1 LGEGADVTLPKAM
14 LIDMDDT
21 ILAAGERPAV
31 LLQIAQELTAEL
43 APHPPAEVAERLEAA
58 LELFWSD
65 PVRHRVA
72 RFGVNEARLQ
82 VMVETFLD
90 VGSPTLTAEL
100 AARFSE
106 RFRTVRDEITTC
118 FPGAIEGLQ
127 GLRARGVK
135 LTLITNGG
143 ADTQRAK
150 IARFGLEPY
159 FDHIQIEG
167 EAGFGKPEERAY
179 RHALAMLG
187 TEPHETWIVGDNLE
201 WEVATPQRLGLTG
214 VWCDGYGRG
223 LPSGTPVRPDR
234 IIRSLSDLLP
244 D

>member
-1 LGEGADVTLPKAM
+1 MTALPKAM
-14 LIDMDDT
+14 LIDLDDT

-31 LLQIAQELTAEL
+31 LLQIARELAADL
-43 APHPPAEVAERLEAA
+43 APHPPQEVAERLDAA

-65 PVRHRVA
+65 PARHRVA
-72 RFGVNEARLQ
+72 RFGVNEARRQ
-82 VMVETFLD
+82 VMVETFGD
-90 VGSPTLTAEL
+90 FGSPILTADL
-100 AARFSE
+100 AARFAG
-106 RFRTVRDEITTC
+106 RFATVRDEITTL

-167 EAGFGKPEERAY
+167 EAGFGKPEAQAY

-187 TEPHETWIVGDNLE
+187 TQPHETWIVGDNLE

-214 VWCDGYGRG
+214 VWVDGYGRG
-223 LPSGTPVRPDR
+223 LPAGSPVRPDK
-234 IIRSLSDLLP
+234 IIRSLRDLLP

>member
-1 LGEGADVTLPKAM
+1 MMGGHLPKAM
-14 LIDMDDT
+14 LIDLDDT

-31 LLQIAQELTAEL
+31 LLQIAQELSADL
-43 APHPPAEVAERLEAA
+43 APHAPDDIADRLEVA

-65 PVRHRVA
+65 PARHRVA
-72 RFGVNEARLQ
+72 RFGVTEARRQ
-82 VMVETFLD
+82 VMAEAFQD
-90 VGSPTLTAEL
+90 AGSPALTEDL
-100 AARFSE
+100 AARFAA
-106 RFRTVRDEITTC
+106 RFSAVRDEITTC

-127 GLRARGVK
+127 GLRAHGVK

-150 IARFGLEPY
+150 IERFGLEPY

-167 EAGFGKPEERAY
+167 EVGFGKPEDQAY
-179 RHALAMLG
+179 RHAMAVLG

-223 LPSGTPVRPDR
+223 LPAGSLIRPDR
-234 IIRSLSDLLP
+234 IIRALTELLP
-244 D
+244 V